1 MRCGK
6 GCPAT
11 AGHPRK
17 LSKKDSGGLPER
29 WKNRELSK
37 EDSRVCLK
45 GGSVGSFRRKIPE
58 EIEKQGENQNEYI
71 IKMDQ
76 RFSAGT

>member
-17 LSKKDSGGLPER
+17 ISKKDSGGLPER

-37 EDSRVCLK
+37 KDSEGLPERIEEQETFEER
-45 GGSVGSFRRKIPE
+45 FRNK
-58 EIEKQGENQNEYI
+58 
-71 IKMDQ
+71 
-76 RFSAGT
+76 

>member
-11 AGHPRK
+11 AGQPRK
-17 LSKKDSGGLPER
+17 ISKKDSGGLPER
-29 WKNRELSK
+29 WKNRKISK
-37 EDSRVCLK
+37 KDSGDCADGRT
-45 GGSVGSFRRKIPE
+45 GSFRKKIPK